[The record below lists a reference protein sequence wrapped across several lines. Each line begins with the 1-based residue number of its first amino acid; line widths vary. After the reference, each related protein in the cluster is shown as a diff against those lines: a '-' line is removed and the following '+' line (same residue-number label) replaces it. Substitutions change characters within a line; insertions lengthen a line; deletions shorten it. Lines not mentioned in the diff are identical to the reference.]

1 MNLSSNQRQEDLK
14 GQIWA
19 PRWWAVL
26 LIGLVLWAA
35 SVGVA
40 FFTSNLLVL
49 PTIVLLGSFLVP
61 VTAVV
66 WYLDHDPSP
75 ALSPRRIVA
84 GFVIAGVIGVLAASV
99 LESWLVFGPG
109 LVGNLKVGLI
119 EELVKGAARVV
130 IAWGLTSFGTRDGIV
145 LGATVGFG
153 FAALES
159 SGYALA
165 SLFVV
170 QGGHLSLSLTSV
182 VFTELV
188 RGVLAPF
195 GHGLWTGI
203 LGGVLFEAASRRGHL
218 ALTGRL
224 VLAYLAVSL
233 LHGLW
238 DSMRG
243 IAIVLTLI
251 TTNSPALG
259 ALLRQGLLPASSAVV
274 TWIFLTFE
282 FGGMAI
288 ISVIGLWMLRAAW
301 RRARLQL
308 TAA

>member
-1 MNLSSNQRQEDLK
+1 MNPSSDREGMKELN
-14 GQIWA
+14 GQTWA

-26 LIGLVLWAA
+26 LIGLLLWIATVAA
-35 SVGVA
+35 AFLTGDVILLPSV
-40 FFTSNLLVL
+40 
-49 PTIVLLGSFLVP
+49 VLLGSFLVP

-84 GFVIAGVIGVLAASV
+84 AFIVAGAIGVLAAAV

-109 LVGNLKVGLI
+109 VIGSLKVGLI
-119 EELVKGAARVV
+119 EEFVKGVAIVV
-130 IAWGLTSFGTRDGIV
+130 LAWGLRSYATRDGMV

-170 QGGHLSLSLTSV
+170 QGQHLYLSLSSV

-195 GHGLWTGI
+195 GHGLWSAV
-203 LGGVLFEAASRRGHL
+203 LGGVIFHAARKGHL
-218 ALTGRL
+218 RLTWSI
-224 VLAYLAVSL
+224 VIAYLGVAI
-233 LHGLW
+233 LHAGFDYIGGIPGYIVISIIGLAPLVFLW
-238 DSMRG
+238 VRG
-243 IAIVLTLI
+243 DRELPFRRPSV
-251 TTNSPALG
+251 PV
-259 ALLRQGLLPASSAVV
+259 QLPA
-274 TWIFLTFE
+274 
-282 FGGMAI
+282 
-288 ISVIGLWMLRAAW
+288 
-301 RRARLQL
+301 
-308 TAA
+308 